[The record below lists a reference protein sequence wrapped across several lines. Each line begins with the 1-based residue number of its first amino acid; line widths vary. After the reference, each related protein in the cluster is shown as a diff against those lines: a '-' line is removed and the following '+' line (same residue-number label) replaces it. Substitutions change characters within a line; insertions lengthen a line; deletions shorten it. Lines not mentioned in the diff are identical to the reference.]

1 MWTRSYS
8 RKPVHK
14 CYSGSVKECNLS
26 KTSVS
31 SGSVWLK
38 MVLIL
43 FPGKAGGILNVW
55 VVESIYPILHWN
67 LLKQSVCT
75 VSIHKTQNIAK
86 LIQLIYQ
93 PSRFIHILQIMKVIW
108 IQVQT
113 TQHQLQSEWT
123 SSKFS
128 KSWFFLMISTWILLI
143 KIRQY
148 GNKLQLYF
156 ESYSM
161 GSYII
166 WLDDSVETLQ
176 RTCNKFLFCIDNKNK
191 VDAKNKI
198 NKNFYVLACLYIL
211 FSVFPKFNKLF
222 KF

>member
-31 SGSVWLK
+31 GSVWPK

-43 FPGKAGGILNVW
+43 FHGKAGGILNVW

-67 LLKQSVCT
+67 LLKQSVCR

-108 IQVQT
+108 IQVHT
-113 TQHQLQSEWT
+113 TQLKHQLQSEWT
-123 SSKFS
+123 SKFS
-128 KSWFFLMISTWILLI
+128 KSWFFLKTTIFKSFKKMLFTISTWILLM

-148 GNKLQLYF
+148 GNKLQIYF

-166 WLDDSVETLQ
+166 WLDDSIKTLQ
-176 RTCNKFLFCIDNKNK
+176 RTCNKFLFCVDNKNK
-191 VDAKNKI
+191 VDAKTQ
-198 NKNFYVLACLYIL
+198 
-211 FSVFPKFNKLF
+211 
-222 KF
+222 

>member
-1 MWTRSYS
+1 MVYSSVVNLFGSGKTNNFLMWTRSYS

-67 LLKQSVCT
+67 LLKQSVCR

-93 PSRFIHILQIMKVIW
+93 PSNIYPHTSNNEESSESRAKLKHNLNISFKVNG
-108 IQVQT
+108 
-113 TQHQLQSEWT
+113 
-123 SSKFS
+123 
-128 KSWFFLMISTWILLI
+128 LLLNS
-143 KIRQY
+143 Q
-148 GNKLQLYF
+148 NH
-156 ESYSM
+156 
-161 GSYII
+161 
-166 WLDDSVETLQ
+166 DS
-176 RTCNKFLFCIDNKNK
+176 F
-191 VDAKNKI
+191 
-198 NKNFYVLACLYIL
+198 
-211 FSVFPKFNKLF
+211 
-222 KF
+222 

>member
-1 MWTRSYS
+1 MWT
-8 RKPVHK
+8 K

-31 SGSVWLK
+31 SGSVWPK

-67 LLKQSVCT
+67 LLKQSVCR

-113 TQHQLQSEWT
+113 TQLKHQLQSEWT

-128 KSWFFLMISTWILLI
+128 KSWFFF
-143 KIRQY
+143 K
-148 GNKLQLYF
+148 
-156 ESYSM
+156 
-161 GSYII
+161 
-166 WLDDSVETLQ
+166 
-176 RTCNKFLFCIDNKNK
+176 NKN
-191 VDAKNKI
+191 I
-198 NKNFYVLACLYIL
+198 
-211 FSVFPKFNKLF
+211 
-222 KF
+222 

>member
-1 MWTRSYS
+1 MVYTSVVNLLGSGKTNNFLMWTRSYS

-31 SGSVWLK
+31 SGSVRPK

-67 LLKQSVCT
+67 LLKQSVCR

-128 KSWFFLMISTWILLI
+128 KSWFFLKTKILQSFKKNVIHHINLDI
-143 KIRQY
+143 VDKD
-148 GNKLQLYF
+148 KT
-156 ESYSM
+156 
-161 GSYII
+161 I
-166 WLDDSVETLQ
+166 W
-176 RTCNKFLFCIDNKNK
+176 
-191 VDAKNKI
+191 
-198 NKNFYVLACLYIL
+198 
-211 FSVFPKFNKLF
+211 
-222 KF
+222 

>member
-31 SGSVWLK
+31 SGSVRPK

-67 LLKQSVCT
+67 LLKQSVCR

-128 KSWFFLMISTWILLI
+128 KSWFFLKT
-143 KIRQY
+143 KIFQSFKK
-148 GNKLQLYF
+148 NVIHHINLDIVDKDKT
-156 ESYSM
+156 
-161 GSYII
+161 I
-166 WLDDSVETLQ
+166 W
-176 RTCNKFLFCIDNKNK
+176 
-191 VDAKNKI
+191 
-198 NKNFYVLACLYIL
+198 
-211 FSVFPKFNKLF
+211 
-222 KF
+222 

>member
-1 MWTRSYS
+1 MVGLYTSVVNLLGSGKTNNFLMWTRSYS

-31 SGSVWLK
+31 SGSVWPK

-67 LLKQSVCT
+67 LLKQSVCR

-93 PSRFIHILQIMKVIW
+93 PSRFIHILQIMKNHLNPGPNLN
-108 IQVQT
+108 T
-113 TQHQLQSEWT
+113 T
-123 SSKFS
+123 
-128 KSWFFLMISTWILLI
+128 
-143 KIRQY
+143 
-148 GNKLQLYF
+148 
-156 ESYSM
+156 
-161 GSYII
+161 
-166 WLDDSVETLQ
+166 
-176 RTCNKFLFCIDNKNK
+176 
-191 VDAKNKI
+191 
-198 NKNFYVLACLYIL
+198 
-211 FSVFPKFNKLF
+211 
-222 KF
+222 